1 MKKSARNGPAP
12 ERLRPA
18 RVGFEDPD
26 LVQAPRPWCAAHR
39 VAIIGVG
46 GLLRPA
52 WRGDLL
58 PGLPAIAGAVQLGPE
73 VPVSDG
79 RVERPVPRQDGG
91 DWRSQE
97 RDAGDVCAAE
107 RE

>member
-58 PGLPAIAGAVQLGPE
+58 PGLPPIAGAVQPGPQ
-73 VPVSDG
+73 VPLSHG
-79 RVERPVPRQDGG
+79 RPERPPPRHDRGG
-91 DWRSQE
+91 PRPPE
-97 RDAGDVCAAE
+97 PDARAVFP
-107 RE
+107 